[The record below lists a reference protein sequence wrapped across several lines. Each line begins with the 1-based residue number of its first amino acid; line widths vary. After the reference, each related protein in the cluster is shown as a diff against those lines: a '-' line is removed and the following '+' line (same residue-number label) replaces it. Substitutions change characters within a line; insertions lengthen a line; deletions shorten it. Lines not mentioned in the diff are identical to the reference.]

1 MTLLLC
7 CVGEVVAQAQKV
19 MSGTVTELIG
29 KTADPLVGVN
39 VNIVN
44 AQNRSLG
51 GSMTNLNGQ
60 YNVKIPEG
68 ENNLT
73 IVFSYIGMK
82 TQRVK
87 YTGQTNLNIRME

>member
-51 GSMTNLNGQ
+51 GSITNFLQ
-60 YNVKIPEG
+60 YIPIYPY
-68 ENNLT
+68 NNFVLLYFHAIAT
-73 IVFSYIGMK
+73 HTAFK
-82 TQRVK
+82 K
-87 YTGQTNLNIRME
+87 